1 MNYFNDDLKSIHQK
15 LVNKEITAE
24 ELIRETLSNI
34 SQQEEEVNAFISIS
48 EKAIEQAK
56 KIDQDGIDANN
67 LLSGIPLAIKDNIV
81 GTDLKTTAASKMLEN
96 FQSIYDATVIEKL
109 KNLDSVVVG
118 KTNMDEFAMGG
129 STETSYFKKTH
140 NPWNL
145 NRVPGGSSG
154 GSAAAVAAGE
164 VLAALGSDTGGS
176 IRQPAAFNGI
186 VGMKPTY
193 GRVSR
198 FGLIAFASSFDQ
210 IGPLTRSVYDNAV
223 MLNAISGLDDK
234 DATSSAKE
242 VPDYTENIDQGVQG
256 LKIGIPKEYMAEGV
270 SKDIKDSVMKAA
282 DKYRELGA
290 TVEEVSLPNSKYGV
304 TAYYILASSEASSN
318 LERFDGIRY
327 GYRTENANNLE
338 DIYVKSRSEG
348 FGSEIKRRIMFGT
361 YSLSAGYFDAYFN
374 QAAKIRT
381 MIINDF
387 KAVFK
392 DYDLIIAPTT
402 PTTAFKIGEEIS
414 DPVTMYMNDTLTI
427 PVNMAG
433 LPGMSIPV
441 GFDENN
447 LPIGMQLIGKPFDES
462 TIYRA
467 GFAFEKNTD
476 YHTKT
481 PKLGGH

>member
-24 ELIRETLSNI
+24 ELTRETLSNI

>member
-24 ELIRETLSNI
+24 ELTRETLSNI

-402 PTTAFKIGEEIS
+402 PTIAFKIGEEIS